1 MTVMYC
7 SSCPQGPYILS
18 RDTRRG
24 DAMYRVRYAVL
35 AEGDEVP
42 PLAQWRDAVVGG
54 IDAAR
59 RLGGT
64 DATSLATFDGDEEV
78 ALTGSSAEE
87 VFFQFMFACER
98 RGSTPGLLLRVP
110 WCSGLLLHLSECP
123 LCLERIKAGKPE
135 DTKKTIEKKIE
146 SFKQSRDKRNK
157 ERKTAAAAAAAAEAQ
172 ARAEVHQAKKA
183 GMRGQQ
189 GLLSRMWK

>member
-1 MTVMYC
+1 
-7 SSCPQGPYILS
+7 
-18 RDTRRG
+18 
-24 DAMYRVRYAVL
+24 MYRVRYAVL

-87 VFFQFMFACER
+87 VFFQFLFACER
-98 RGSTPGLLLRVP
+98 RGSTPGLLLRVLRRDEQP
-110 WCSGLLLHLSECP
+110 
-123 LCLERIKAGKPE
+123 AGRLP
-135 DTKKTIEKKIE
+135 
-146 SFKQSRDKRNK
+146 
-157 ERKTAAAAAAAAEAQ
+157 AAAADASVEAWVRRARLVWRLVCIHKVNISDVPGAVREVADHVGAATPVGACATSCCGA
-172 ARAEVHQAKKA
+172 
-183 GMRGQQ
+183 
-189 GLLSRMWK
+189 S